1 LDGKKLEKLV
11 RLEPENSAQTTFV
24 FCQDFNIAFPKK
36 TEYYSSK
43 KMLEFILFAEAKHK
57 THEST

>member
-1 LDGKKLEKLV
+1 
-11 RLEPENSAQTTFV
+11 V
-24 FCQDFNIAFPKK
+24 FCYVFNIALLKK

-57 THEST
+57 THGSTSLPGTGITIYHNFV